1 MREGI
6 YRLYRQYIDDH
17 GRVQHRLVSRF
28 VFYGQ
33 ALHGLEDHDGI
44 LESLAPEG
52 RVDASTL
59 ARLESIERSPYWE
72 LVHED
77 EVQAGEHEH
86 LLPEVDAG
94 PTAWPAGE
102 Q

>member
-1 MREGI
+1 
-6 YRLYRQYIDDH
+6 
-17 GRVQHRLVSRF
+17 
-28 VFYGQ
+28 
-33 ALHGLEDHDGI
+33 
-44 LESLAPEG
+44 
-52 RVDASTL
+52 
-59 ARLESIERSPYWE
+59 
-72 LVHED
+72 VHED